1 MSDKSI
7 VWHMKSKELSGEMYD
22 LTASSTISAT
32 GKIKFKEAKKNG
44 ISETFDKYIY
54 ELNYMTDDQ
63 TDDKFYKR
71 MDRLNFL
78 QDCQDIDL
86 MIMEEPYLQKLF
98 SFTCNYLNGGDGINQ
113 HTKQPIIVILSGG
126 NVTTIY
132 INLLKNVLRNED
144 GIEKLISKYFD
155 GIGDESIEKIKNIL
169 TKIRELFNEKNLTKK
184 IMEPIQR
191 LNVELNNTKLKLS
204 DLDFIIVPN
213 KFDNIRALFP
223 STKSKGGGMP
233 TDMDMDET
241 RPSSRPT
248 RKRRAPDRLMD
259 KPVDEVKKRKQTA
272 KFRVKDTTPAPVP
285 VPVPKSRT
293 QKKISTVQDN
303 TENTDPS
310 DVNTEGVLLVRLK
323 TANQYLDLQKSTKE
337 MPEEIKQIVGNV
349 NKYYKANERECF
361 DDLDKLKTTIQL
373 LRQPQLFRHDYLENP
388 DVAVLCKNYLLK
400 MKAQKKLISEM
411 TDLNLKHLIDYLSN
425 PERDD
430 NADLT
435 PDAQTYVEKD
445 DSIKLGNFMKFIHI
459 NGRRQNELIANLCR
473 DEDTKYRTA
482 GHVVDNFKSLE
493 TITNRN
499 NPLVK
504 IMSELVLEFS
514 NNNAIKNTL
523 KRIHNTFTGSK
534 DTDGKFANIT
544 PAVFNLSPLHKRL
557 TYSIGSLINP
567 EKSKIE
573 NMIIPNNSK
582 ISTNIFTPVK
592 ITSDSGYEMSDDELN
607 ELLKGELDT
616 HNAYADMLEPDLDD
630 LIKRF
635 ETLKL
640 SASGGRKKTHK
651 RRTRTRTRR
660 RTRTKK
666 YKARRSKKH

>member
-1 MSDKSI
+1 
-7 VWHMKSKELSGEMYD
+7 
-22 LTASSTISAT
+22 
-32 GKIKFKEAKKNG
+32 
-44 ISETFDKYIY
+44 
-54 ELNYMTDDQ
+54 
-63 TDDKFYKR
+63 
-71 MDRLNFL
+71 
-78 QDCQDIDL
+78 
-86 MIMEEPYLQKLF
+86 
-98 SFTCNYLNGGDGINQ
+98 
-113 HTKQPIIVILSGG
+113 
-126 NVTTIY
+126 
-132 INLLKNVLRNED
+132 
-144 GIEKLISKYFD
+144 
-155 GIGDESIEKIKNIL
+155 
-169 TKIRELFNEKNLTKK
+169 
-184 IMEPIQR
+184 MEPIQR
-191 LNVELNNTKLKLS
+191 LNVELNDTNLKLS

-213 KFDNIRALFP
+213 KFDNIRDLFP

-233 TDMDMDET
+233 TDMDET
-241 RPSSRPT
+241 RPSSRPI
-248 RKRRAPDRLMD
+248 REKRAPDRLID
-259 KPVDEVKKRKQTA
+259 KPVEQVKKRKQTT
-272 KFRVKDTTPAPVP
+272 KKDTTPA
-285 VPVPKSRT
+285 PVPKSRT
-293 QKKISTVQDN
+293 QKKISRVQDN
-303 TENTDPS
+303 TENTVQS

-323 TANQYLDLQKSTKE
+323 TANKYLDLQKSTKE

-349 NKYYKANERECF
+349 NKYYKANEKACS

-388 DVAVLCKNYLLK
+388 DIAVLCKNYLLK

-411 TDLNLKHLIDYLSN
+411 TDLNLKHLIDYLSTPN
-425 PERDD
+425 RND
-430 NADLT
+430 N
-435 PDAQTYVEKD
+435 VELVPGSDEEKHEEED
-445 DSIKLGNFMKFIHI
+445 DSIKLANFMKFIHI
-459 NGRRQNELIANLCR
+459 NGIRQNELIAKLCR

-493 TITNRN
+493 TITNRKD
-499 NPLVK
+499 PLVK

-523 KRIHNTFTGSK
+523 KRIHNTFTGSENNK
-534 DTDGKFANIT
+534 GTFANIT
-544 PAVFNLSPLHKRL
+544 PAVFNLSRLHKRL

-607 ELLKGELDT
+607 ELLKGALDT
-616 HNAYADMLEPDLDD
+616 DNAYAGMLEPDLNH

-640 SASGGRKKTHK
+640 SPSGGRKKTHK

-660 RTRTKK
+660 RTRTRTKK